1 MLGQA
6 HFQAT
11 SYTNKEMNLSALSIL
26 DCMSS
31 SFKFKKKNKLPL
43 EAKQIFVTVYTYNII
58 SVVYSVIMK

>member
-1 MLGQA
+1 
-6 HFQAT
+6 
-11 SYTNKEMNLSALSIL
+11 
-26 DCMSS
+26 MSS